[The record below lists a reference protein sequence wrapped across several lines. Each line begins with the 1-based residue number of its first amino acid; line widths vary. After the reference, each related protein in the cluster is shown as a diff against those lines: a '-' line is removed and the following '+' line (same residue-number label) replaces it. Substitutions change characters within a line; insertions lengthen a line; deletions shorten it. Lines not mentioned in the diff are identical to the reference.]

1 MIVPP
6 VSILAEFPVA
16 VVGENAERNG
26 NSDLAQSYLEYLYT
40 EETQR
45 LLAGFNYRVHN
56 EAVVEEFADEFPE
69 TELLEVDDVFG
80 SWDEAMETH
89 FGSGGLLDQLQRR

>member
-1 MIVPP
+1 MPP

-56 EAVVEEFADEFPE
+56 ETVVEEFADQFPE
-69 TELLEVDDVFG
+69 TELLEVDEVFG

-89 FGSGGLLDQLQRR
+89 FEGGGLLDQLQRR